1 MQRRRGRVC
10 VDQRKTMRARGM
22 AIPWAVSR
30 GVMEN
35 VLVSSQWEREGGL
48 AGVLVGAAHA
58 MSKGSQ
64 IYLRCDSKHGT
75 ILNDQRD
82 GPGYRIY
89 ASESESSR
97 RIR

>member
-1 MQRRRGRVC
+1 
-10 VDQRKTMRARGM
+10 M

-30 GVMEN
+30 DVMEN

-48 AGVLVGAAHA
+48 AGVLVGACCVHKVGAARA

-64 IYLRCDSKHGT
+64 IYLRCERSDSKHGT

-82 GPGYRIY
+82 GPGHGIY
-89 ASESESSR
+89 ARESESESSR